1 MGTSVAPFAVLD
13 PTKVPNNVGL
23 PPGIAANRFTRRHD
37 LLRDLE
43 IDFAETDGKARVQN
57 HQILYDNAKRMV
69 LSPRLKAFDL
79 SQEKDSVRDRYGRT
93 DFGQGCLL
101 ARRLVE
107 QGVTFVEVESLGWD
121 THQDN
126 FSRVKTL
133 AGASTRRSPR
143 WSRSSSVVVQRRAGR
158 RWRSRRPG
166 HRCHDGRWYASRS
179 TPGHGSRSILHLLQ
193 RSENQPA
200 QGKRQPARATSND
213 HQRR

>member
-1 MGTSVAPFAVLD
+1 LGTSVAPFAVLD

-133 AGASTRRSPR
+133 AGGVDPAFATLVAIIIRCRSTSR
-143 WSRSSSVVVQRRAGR
+143 WPAVAFEAARSSVPRRTMVRKSINA
-158 RWRSRRPG
+158 RSRFPI
-166 HRCHDGRWYASRS
+166 YSAPSAA
-179 TPGHGSRSILHLLQ
+179 L
-193 RSENQPA
+193 
-200 QGKRQPARATSND
+200 
-213 HQRR
+213 